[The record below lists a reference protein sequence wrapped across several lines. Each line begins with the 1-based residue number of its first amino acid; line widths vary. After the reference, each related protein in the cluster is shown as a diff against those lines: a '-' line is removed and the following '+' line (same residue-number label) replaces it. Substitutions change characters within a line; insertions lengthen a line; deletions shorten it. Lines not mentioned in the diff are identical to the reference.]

1 MKKII
6 ALVLAALMMFTLVA
20 PASAAEDIKI
30 PDEVVEKVVQILP
43 AEITEK
49 INVFTV
55 ITSAIKDF
63 VHKVVGTITQVVGSS
78 CPFCDNG
85 THLVGTP
92 SAKVTVLEEKPVVVV
107 DGEEITLDVA
117 YNFEP
122 SESLTKQ
129 TENFANWHADYVITT
144 SKDVKNILFAG
155 QYDSW
160 SENYV
165 GFVIPEIKAG
175 EEVRLLEDYSAEF
188 SGGKKIYVNCD
199 EIFNKIVSFNCGLYN
214 NDPANA
220 GATITVE
227 LRLYETYPREETG
240 ALNSTNVETGRFVTI
255 STIPC
260 TISAVAA

>member
-20 PASAAEDIKI
+20 PASAAEEIKI

-63 VHKVVGTITQVVGSS
+63 VHKVVGTITQTFGSS

-85 THLVGTP
+85 THLAGTP
-92 SAKVTVLEEKPVVVV
+92 SAKVTVLDEEPVVVV
-107 DGEEITLDVA
+107 DGLEYTLDIA

-122 SESLTKQ
+122 SELTAK
-129 TENFANWHADYVITT
+129 TEDFSNWHADFVITT
-144 SKDVKNILFAG
+144 SKDVKNLLLAG
-155 QYDSW
+155 QYDEW
-160 SENYV
+160 SKDYV
-165 GFVIPEIKAG
+165 GLFIDEIKAG
-175 EEVRLLEDYSAEF
+175 EELRLIETY
-188 SGGKKIYVNCD
+188 GKEMAGKDITVNCY
-199 EIFNKIVSFNCGLYN
+199 EIYTKIKSFNCGLYN

-227 LRLYETYPREETG
+227 LRLYETYPAEETG
-240 ALNSTNVETGRFVTI
+240 ALNSTNVETGRSVTI
-255 STIPC
+255 ATVPC
-260 TISAVAA
+260 TISAIAA